1 MFNYIN
7 FVNNYYLKHLTIEQ
21 LLNYNTYIV
30 EQLFNC
36 EVINMCEHHDHCN
49 EHEHENHK
57 LTIIRVSAAIII
69 FSAGM
74 VLHLSGLQKFLVFF
88 AAYMLA
94 GGDVLLTALKNIL
107 KGDMFDENFLMG
119 VATLGAFAIKEYPEA
134 VMVMILYQIGEFLQH
149 KAVEKSRSSIAELM
163 DIRPDYANIEENGS
177 LIKKSPESINI
188 GDVIVVKTGEKI
200 PLDGTVTEG
209 CATVD
214 TSALTGES
222 VPRKIKEGDSAIS
235 GCINTNGLVKI
246 RVEKEFGES
255 TVSKILKLV
264 ENASARKAK
273 AENFITKFARYYTPV
288 VVLGALLLAVL
299 PPIVTGWTMA
309 NFTLWLQRALT
320 FLVISCPCALVIS
333 VPLSFFAGIGGASR
347 NGILIKGSSYLEAL
361 SKPYAVV
368 FDKTGTLTKGTFNVT
383 NIVPKEGISKEQ
395 LLEYAAYAENYSNH
409 PIALSL
415 KSAYG
420 QHIDSNTITEV
431 EEIAGNGIKA
441 NVKGTDVLAGNDKLM
456 NRFNL
461 QYEQAKESGT
471 IVYVAIKLNNN
482 WTYTGYI
489 VISDEVKDD
498 SQKAITALK
507 KLTKQTVML
516 TGDSAST
523 AKYIAEKLGL
533 DKYYAQLLPADK
545 VTKIEEIISQK
556 EKGQTVIFTGDGI
569 NDAPVLTRADIG
581 IAMGAL
587 GSDAAIEA
595 ADVVIMDDKPSK
607 IPTAIKIAQT
617 TMSIVRQ
624 NIAFAIGIKILFLI
638 LGAFGFITMW
648 GAVFADVGVTLI
660 AVLNSLRALRP
671 NIR

>member
-57 LTIIRVSAAIII
+57 LTIIRVAAAIII

-264 ENASARKAK
+264 ENASTRKAK

-299 PPIVTGWTMA
+299 PPIVTGWTMT

-420 QHIDSNTITEV
+420 QHIDSCAVAEV

-461 QYEQAKESGT
+461 QYEQGKESGT

-482 WTYTGYI
+482 WTYAGYI

-607 IPTAIKIAQT
+607 IPTAIKIAQK

-624 NIAFAIGIKILFLI
+624 NIAFAIGIKVLFLI